1 MARRSPLAPP
11 TDRHPHPDRPLSER
25 LRQGWR
31 WRAPR
36 FLKALL
42 IIVAIVT
49 LALLFAQDQETLRVE
64 SPLGAADP
72 AFPDY
77 AAALTGSGL
86 TRGDLYDILTNGV
99 QILPAMLE
107 AIRQARHRISF
118 ESYIY
123 DGGSVAADF
132 TTALADAASR
142 GVEVRLIVD
151 AVGASAMERSHVER
165 LQAAGVR
172 IGTFN
177 PLRWYSIE
185 EINYRTHR
193 KILVVDGEVGFTGGA
208 GVADHWEGNAD
219 SPAHWRD
226 THVRVTGPAV
236 TLLEACFYENWAE
249 TGHVSDARLD
259 LRPAPPET
267 RARSIVAWSSPSGG
281 SNRVKLLYLLALAAA
296 RQTIDL
302 QSPYVV
308 LDESTRWSLLEARR
322 RGVRVRLLVE
332 GDLTDAK
339 PVKYASRADYEELLA
354 SGIEIHEYQPTMMH
368 VKALVVD
375 GIWSVTGS
383 ANFDNRSL
391 ELNDE
396 VAVAIAH
403 TGVAARLTDDFEADL
418 RRSTRLKLDAWR
430 ARPLSDK
437 AHEKFWSLFG
447 ELF

>member
-1 MARRSPLAPP
+1 MARRSPLSRLTEWQARLDHPP
-11 TDRHPHPDRPLSER
+11 SNRARKRWHVPKPL
-25 LRQGWR
+25 LV
-31 WRAPR
+31 
-36 FLKALL
+36 LL
-42 IIVAIVT
+42 LAVAILA
-49 LALLFAQDQETLRVE
+49 LALLFAQDQETLRIE
-64 SPLGAADP
+64 SPLAAADP

-77 AAALTGSGL
+77 VAALTGSGV
-86 TRGDLYDILTNGV
+86 TRGDEYQILTNGV
-99 QILPAMLE
+99 QILPAMLD

-123 DGGSVAADF
+123 DSGAVAADF

-142 GVEVRLIVD
+142 GVEVRVIVD
-151 AVGASAMERSHVER
+151 AVGAGTMDRSHAER
-165 LQAAGVR
+165 LQAAGVE

-208 GVADHWEGNAD
+208 GVADHWQGNAD
-219 SPAHWRD
+219 GPAHWRD

-249 TGHVSDARLD
+249 TGYLSQARLD
-259 LRPAPPET
+259 LRPPPPET
-267 RARSIVAWSSPSGG
+267 RARSIVTWSSPSGG
-281 SNRVKLLYLLALAAA
+281 SNEVKLLYLLALGAA
-296 RQTIDL
+296 RRTIDL

-322 RGVRVRLLVE
+322 RGVRVRVLVE

-339 PVKYASRADYEELLA
+339 PVKYASRADYEQLLA
-354 SGIEIHEYQPTMMH
+354 AGIEIHEYQPTMMH

-375 GIWSVTGS
+375 GIWSVMGS
-383 ANFDNRSL
+383 ANVDNRSL

-396 VAVAIAH
+396 ITVAVAHAD
-403 TGVAARLTDDFEADL
+403 VAARLTDDFEADL
-418 RRSTRLKLDAWR
+418 GCSTTLTLDAWR
-430 ARPLSDK
+430 ARPVSDK
-437 AHEKFWSLFG
+437 ARERFWGLFG